1 MLKLISICL
10 AALCLTGCGEPLSGP
25 YTFTNSTGAE
35 ICISVTQNDQT
46 KVLKLLSGETFTGD
60 EYYTPEVMAVKDNTQ
75 EGKTVRD
82 NSVYWSNRGYS
93 YIAMPAETYTIEI
106 YNRNS
111 KYNGMYLIDSSGQ
124 TKRYENEKVLVEQIG
139 SDGLEIASS
148 YTDSPSFMIK
158 EKLDSDSFYQPEVV
172 KSYNGDVI
180 IFELK

>member
-46 KVLKLLSGETFTGD
+46 KVLKLLSGKTFTGD
-60 EYYTPEVMAVKDNTQ
+60 DYYTPEVMAVKDDTQ
-75 EGKTVRD
+75 DGKTVRD

-111 KYNGMYLIDSSGQ
+111 KYNGMYLIDSSGK
-124 TKRYENEKVLVEQIG
+124 TWRYEDCSAPMNTDPVYTG
-139 SDGLEIASS
+139 TS
-148 YTDSPSFMIK
+148 YTDSPSFVIK
-158 EKLDSDSFYQPEVV
+158 DPNNDLFYYPEVV